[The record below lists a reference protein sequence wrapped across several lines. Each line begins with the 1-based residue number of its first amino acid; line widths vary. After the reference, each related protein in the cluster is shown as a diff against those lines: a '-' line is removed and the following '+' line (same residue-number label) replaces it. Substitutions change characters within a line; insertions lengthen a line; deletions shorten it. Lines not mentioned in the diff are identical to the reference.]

1 MDFRVLGPLEIV
13 GEGVPIRLGG
23 LREQAVMAMFLLQP
37 DTIIPVERL
46 VDAVWG
52 DRPPA
57 TARAQIQICV
67 SALRRLLG
75 DPERIRTR
83 NPGYLFRLGTDVL
96 DARVFEQAAA
106 DGHTLLGRGRIT
118 EAAAEFRRALSLW
131 RGPALAN
138 VVGDVVQHSVAHLN
152 ERRLNVLEVCLEAEL
167 EAGTRGDLVG
177 ELVRV
182 CHEYPLNERFRLL
195 LMTALYRAGR
205 QAEAL
210 EVYRATRGTLKE
222 ELGIEPGPELR
233 RLHQAILTGEVDER
247 TAAGT
252 SAVAAAAAAAAAASA
267 GPVAGPV
274 AGPIA
279 GAEPALATEAGAL
292 AGTEAGFAAEPGAAI
307 APPPPQVPATASVPP
322 TMSAAAAGITQD
334 PAMVPGVSPGARRP
348 AARPLPPTPRLLPP
362 AIPDFTG
369 RAKAI
374 ARIVSEMPVVRT
386 VDDGPAVLPVT
397 VLYGQ
402 GGVGKTTLAVHVAH
416 RLAESY
422 PDGQLYARLR
432 DGDQPVAP
440 ADVLERFLR
449 ALGVAGPSL
458 AEGLEERAEMYR
470 DLLGDRRVLVVLDD
484 AMTEHQVQ
492 PLLPGGPGCSVI
504 VTSRRR
510 LTGVPAAVRLE
521 VGTFSDDS
529 AVALLGRVA
538 DGARIRAEPEAV
550 AQLCRLC
557 GHLPLALRIVAARLA
572 ARPHWSVRALVD
584 RLIDESR
591 QLDEL
596 NHEGV
601 GMRASISVTYAGL
614 SAEAR
619 QLFRRLALFGGP
631 DFAAWVAAPLLEAD
645 VWHAE
650 NLLEELTEAYLIDIE
665 QGPDGAP
672 TRYRFHDI
680 VRPFARERL
689 LAEDPPNER
698 HQALERLIGAHLFL
712 AKLAHEREY
721 SGDHLLPSDDATTW
735 PLPQDAVAP
744 LIEDPLAWFERERL
758 SLVAAVR
765 QAAARGLADKAWS
778 LAMSSVALFEARSY
792 YGDWRETHETALEA
806 VCQAGDRRGEAAMRY
821 SLGSLHMFEQDNAG
835 ARQQFDRASALYREL
850 DDSYGAAL
858 VLRNVAV
865 LDRREGHLD
874 RALER
879 WTDALV
885 TFREAGDRVA
895 EAYVLNSIAQVHL
908 ARGHDGAAFDLLTRA
923 ELICAE
929 TGVRRVAAQVQ
940 LRLGDMYRHRNDMER
955 AREAYRQ
962 VLATVRETGDRIG
975 ECHALMGLGATE
987 AEDGHPGPAVE
998 VLRQALEAAEAVGDR
1013 NLGGRA
1019 ALTLAR
1025 AELAAGHLA
1034 EAADDADHAV
1044 EAFGEGLASAQAL
1057 VLRGRIRDERGDT
1070 SGAVGDWWQAAT
1082 VATAMTVSEARDLA
1096 GEIAALLAEVGG
1108 GESGQGG

>member
-13 GEGVPIRLGG
+13 DNGVPIRLGG
-23 LREQAVMAMFLLQP
+23 LREQAVMAMFLVQP

-83 NPGYLFRLGTDVL
+83 NPGYLFHLGTDVL
-96 DARVFEQAAA
+96 DARLFEQIAAK
-106 DGHTLLGRGRIT
+106 GHTLLAEGRRT
-118 EAAAEFRRALSLW
+118 EAAAEFRKALSLW

-205 QAEAL
+205 QADAL

-233 RLHQAILTGEVDER
+233 RLQQAILNGEVH
-247 TAAGT
+247 GQ
-252 SAVAAAAAAAAAASA
+252 AAAQAPSQSPTTA
-267 GPVAGPV
+267 
-274 AGPIA
+274 
-279 GAEPALATEAGAL
+279 PARTPAQTP
-292 AGTEAGFAAEPGAAI
+292 TPTPTPKPAAE
-307 APPPPQVPATASVPP
+307 APSPAVSQPSTSPVPSQDSAT
-322 TMSAAAAGITQD
+322 
-334 PAMVPGVSPGARRP
+334 PAARRP
-348 AARPLPPTPRLLPP
+348 TTRAQPPTPRLLPP

-374 ARIVSEMPVVRT
+374 AQIVSEMPVVHT
-386 VDDGPAVLPVT
+386 LDGPAALPVT

-432 DGDQPVAP
+432 DGDQSVAP
-440 ADVLERFLR
+440 ADILERFLR
-449 ALGVAGPSL
+449 SLGVAGPSL
-458 AEGLEERAEMYR
+458 ADGLEERAEMYR
-470 DLLGDRRVLVVLDD
+470 NLLGDRRVLVVLDD

-492 PLLPGGPGCSVI
+492 PLLPGGSGCSVI

-529 AVALLGRVA
+529 AVALLSRVA
-538 DGARIRAEPEAV
+538 DPARIHAEPEAA

-614 SAEAR
+614 SADAR
-619 QLFRRLALFGGP
+619 RLFRRLALFGGP
-631 DFAAWVAAPLLEAD
+631 DFAAWVAAPLLDAD
-645 VWHAE
+645 VWRAE
-650 NLLEELTEAYLIDIE
+650 DLLEELTEAYLIDIE
-665 QGPDGAP
+665 QGLDGEP

-689 LAEDPPNER
+689 LAEDPPGDR

-721 SGDHLLPSDDATTW
+721 SGDHLLPADTATTW
-735 PLPQDAVAP
+735 PLPPEAVAP
-744 LIEDPLAWFERERL
+744 LIADPLTWFERERL

-778 LAMSSVALFEARSY
+778 LALSSVALFEARSY

-806 VCQAGDRRGEAAMRY
+806 VIQAGDRRGEAAMRY
-821 SLGSLHMFEQDNAG
+821 SLGSLHMFEVDNAG
-835 ARQQFDRASALYREL
+835 ARHQFGLAAAIYQEL
-850 DDSYGAAL
+850 DDRYGAAL

-865 LDRREGHLD
+865 LDRREGDLD

-879 WTDALV
+879 WTDALA
-885 TFREAGDRVA
+885 TFCEAGDRVA

-908 ARGHDGAAFDLLTRA
+908 ARGNDSAAFDLLTRA

-940 LRLGDMYRHRNDMER
+940 LRLGHMYRHRNDMDR
-955 AREAYRQ
+955 ARAAYHQ
-962 VLATVRETGDRIG
+962 VLSAVRETGDRIG

-987 AEDGHPGPAVE
+987 AEDGRPGPAVD
-998 VLRQALEAAEAVGDR
+998 VLRQALETAEAVGDKI
-1013 NLGGRA
+1013 LGGRA

-1025 AELAAGHLA
+1025 AELAAGLLA

-1044 EAFGEGLASAQAL
+1044 EALGSGLASAHAL
-1057 VLRGRIRDERGDT
+1057 VLRGRIRDERGDV

-1082 VATAMTVSEARDLA
+1082 VVTALTVDEAQDLA
-1096 GEIAALLAEVGG
+1096 GEIAALLAEVTGG
-1108 GESGQGG
+1108 GSGGGSGDSSDGGSGDGSGDGSAGDSGGAAMAVQVTEPST

>member
-1 MDFRVLGPLEIV
+1 MDFRVLGPLEII
-13 GEGVPIRLGG
+13 GEGAPIRLGG

-96 DARVFEQAAA
+96 DARVFEQAAS
-106 DGHTLLGRGRIT
+106 DGHALLGRGRVA

-247 TAAGT
+247 TAAATPAPETGSGIAAVVPPPETPSATPTPATPMAPTIPGISQPST
-252 SAVAAAAAAAAAASA
+252 SATAAASS
-267 GPVAGPV
+267 
-274 AGPIA
+274 
-279 GAEPALATEAGAL
+279 PA
-292 AGTEAGFAAEPGAAI
+292 
-307 APPPPQVPATASVPP
+307 V
-322 TMSAAAAGITQD
+322 
-334 PAMVPGVSPGARRP
+334 ARR
-348 AARPLPPTPRLLPP
+348 AGVRPPPTPRLLPP

-416 RLAESY
+416 RLAEAY

-449 ALGVAGPSL
+449 ALGVAGPLL

-529 AVALLGRVA
+529 AVALLSRVA
-538 DGARIRAEPEAV
+538 DAARIRAEPEAV

-645 VWHAE
+645 VFHAE

-689 LAEDPPNER
+689 LAEDPPAER

-721 SGDHLLPSDDATTW
+721 SGDHLLPADGATTW
-735 PLPQDAVAP
+735 PLPRDAVDP
-744 LIEDPLAWFERERL
+744 LIEDPLTWFERERL

-835 ARQQFDRASALYREL
+835 ARAQFDRASAIYREL
-850 DDSYGAAL
+850 DDRYGAAL

-874 RALER
+874 RALDR
-879 WTDALV
+879 WTDALA
-885 TFREAGDRVA
+885 TFREVGDRVA

-940 LRLGDMYRHRNDMER
+940 LRLGDMYRHRNDMDR
-955 AREAYRQ
+955 ARAAYRQ
-962 VLATVRETGDRIG
+962 VLAAVRETGDRIG

-998 VLRQALEAAEAVGDR
+998 ALRHALEAAEAVGDR
-1013 NLGGRA
+1013 ILGGRA

-1025 AELAAGHLA
+1025 AELAAGNLA

-1044 EAFGEGLASAQAL
+1044 RALGDGLASAQAL

-1108 GESGQGG
+1108 GESGLGS